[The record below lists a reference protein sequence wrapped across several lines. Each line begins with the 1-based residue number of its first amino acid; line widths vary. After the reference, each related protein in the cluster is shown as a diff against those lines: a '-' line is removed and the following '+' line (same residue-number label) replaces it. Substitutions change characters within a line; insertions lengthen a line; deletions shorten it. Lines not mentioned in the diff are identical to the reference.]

1 MYYDN
6 KRLALNIAW
15 VALGLALFVLSVA
28 EVLDSSIYSGF
39 GGMLMAIG
47 GVNLVRIARYRNDDT
62 YREKVDTQVVD
73 ERNEFLRM
81 KAWSVAGPIIVV
93 AGAIGSVVAMVLG
106 MRSLQLDLSF
116 AACFALV
123 AYWVTYLVVSRIY

>member
-47 GVNLVRIARYRNDDT
+47 GINLVRIARYRSDDT

-116 AACFALV
+116 AVCFVLM
-123 AYWVTYLVVSRIY
+123 AYWVTYLVVSRKY